1 MSKAL
6 DEAET
11 KAREIAEEW
20 VAEGQRYAAIP
31 GASLAM
37 FQIDHQMMERM
48 ADAFEV
54 QRPPAAPFWHAYGLA
69 LARSSLDATFGFNAW
84 VLPWVSPDLR
94 AEVLKRTTERACEST
109 IAALRARS
117 PLT

>member
-1 MSKAL
+1 MGRGL

-11 KAREIAEEW
+11 KAREIADEW
-20 VAEGQRYAAIP
+20 VAEGQRWAAIP

-37 FQIDHQMMERM
+37 FQVDHQMMERM

-54 QRPPAAPFWHAYGLA
+54 KRAPASPFWHAYGLA
-69 LARSSLDATFGFNAW
+69 WARCSLDATFGLNAW

-109 IAALRARS
+109 IANLRSKS
-117 PLT
+117 PLN